1 MFEITFCIKTV
12 MAYVI
17 VKGKM
22 LTNFKDKI
30 REIQKGF
37 MLALWFQAM
46 FLVNS
51 SSVAP
56 WGRQAGGEGEPFH
69 WAKCLLS

>member
-1 MFEITFCIKTV
+1 
-12 MAYVI
+12 MAYVV

-22 LTNFKDKI
+22 PTSLRDKVG
-30 REIQKGF
+30 EIQKGF

-46 FLVNS
+46 FLANS
-51 SSVAP
+51 SSAAP
-56 WGRQAGGEGEPFH
+56 WGGQAGGEGKLFH